1 MGTATEWND
10 PLPEGFLPQGELR
23 LCVKADLS
31 PEGCFGQEWLVVTES
46 RLYVVREAEGKTEA
60 RLDIPLTDV
69 KEPRVEMLVDGG
81 ALEITRN
88 DKRLELLR
96 FTASRSPRFST
107 AAGMLAK
114 WLKDE
119 EVHFPA
125 DEVRRCPSCGFP
137 LEKGS
142 RVCPACSPKSRSL
155 RRLVGYMRPHLPK
168 AVALTLLSLLGTG
181 LTLIPPYL
189 QKPLMDEVLVP
200 RGTQH
205 SFAYRVWLLGMLVVL
220 LLAARIVGG
229 VVGAFRGWLSSLLG
243 NRLTHDIRSELYR
256 HLHYL
261 SLSFFDKRQL
271 GTVISRVNQDT
282 GQLQQFL
289 VWGAEDLTTNLLM
302 IAGISVALF
311 MMDYKLAL
319 LVLVPVPLV
328 VLFSLTVWPRIRFYM
343 HRFWHRW
350 SRLNAVLNEGLTG
363 LRVVR
368 AFAQEP
374 REVERFVERS
384 NDLAVTGVQ
393 TERMWAIVMAIM
405 TLLMTSGTL
414 LVWYAG
420 GRQVLWG
427 QISLGT
433 LMAFLTYV
441 GMFYGPIQS
450 LSMLLNWSSRS
461 LTAAERVFEVLDSVP
476 EVENA
481 QDATPMPNIV
491 GKVEFCD
498 VTFGY
503 DKHCPVLKKVS
514 LEVQPGEMI
523 GLVGHS
529 GAGKTTII
537 NLLCRFYDTDEGQVL
552 IDGVPL
558 KQMRVED
565 LRHQIGVVPQDTF
578 LFSGTIADNIA
589 YAKPGA
595 TREEIIRAAKIANAH
610 DFIVKKPDGYE
621 SLVGEGGSGISA
633 GERQRLV
640 IARAVLHNPRILILD
655 EATSQVDIETEK
667 QIQEA
672 IGRLVKDRTTFA
684 IAHRLSTL
692 RNADR
697 LLVVKAGE
705 IIETGTHEE
714 LLNKSGGEF
723 KRLVEMYQSV
733 SKVHAVER

>member
-1 MGTATEWND
+1 MDTATEWND
-10 PLPEGFLPQGELR
+10 PLPAGFAPEGDVR

-31 PEGCFGQEWLVVTES
+31 PEGLFANEWLVVTGTH
-46 RLYVVREAEGKTEA
+46 LYVVCQKDNTPDIRLELPLAE
-60 RLDIPLTDV
+60 I
-69 KEPRVEMLVDGG
+69 KEPRVETLVDGG
-81 ALEITRN
+81 AFEITR
-88 DKRLELLR
+88 DGDRLELLR
-96 FTASRSPRFST
+96 FTSSRSPRLNT
-107 AAGMLAK
+107 AAAVLGK

-119 EVHFPA
+119 EAVLP
-125 DEVRRCPSCGFP
+125 DEEVRRCANCGFP

-142 RVCPACSPKSRSL
+142 RVCPACSPKTRSL
-155 RRLVGYMRPHLPK
+155 RRLIGYMRPHLSK
-168 AVALTLLSLLGTG
+168 AIALSALSLVGTA

-200 RGTQH
+200 RGTPRP
-205 SFAYRVWLLGMLVVL
+205 FENRVWLLGALVML
-220 LLAARIVGG
+220 LLAARVAGG

-243 NRLTHDIRSELYR
+243 NRLTHDIRSELYQ

-289 VWGAEDLTTNLLM
+289 VWGAEELTINVLM
-302 IAGISVALF
+302 IVGISVALF
-311 MMDYKLAL
+311 MMNYRLAL
-319 LVLVPVPLV
+319 LVLIPVPLV
-328 VLFSLTVWPRIRFYM
+328 IVFSVTVWPRVRVYM
-343 HRFWHRW
+343 QRFWHRW

-374 REVERFVERS
+374 REVQRFTERS

-405 TLLMTSGTL
+405 MVLMTSGTL

-420 GRQVLWG
+420 GRQVLAA

-481 QDATPMPNIV
+481 QDATAVPDIT
-491 GKVEFCD
+491 GKVEFRD

-503 DKHCPVLKKVS
+503 DKHCPVLKNIS
-514 LEVQPGEMI
+514 IEVQPGEMI

-537 NLLCRFYDTDEGQVL
+537 
-552 IDGVPL
+552 
-558 KQMRVED
+558 
-565 LRHQIGVVPQDTF
+565 
-578 LFSGTIADNIA
+578 
-589 YAKPGA
+589 
-595 TREEIIRAAKIANAH
+595 
-610 DFIVKKPDGYE
+610 
-621 SLVGEGGSGISA
+621 
-633 GERQRLV
+633 
-640 IARAVLHNPRILILD
+640 
-655 EATSQVDIETEK
+655 
-667 QIQEA
+667 
-672 IGRLVKDRTTFA
+672 
-684 IAHRLSTL
+684 
-692 RNADR
+692 
-697 LLVVKAGE
+697 
-705 IIETGTHEE
+705 
-714 LLNKSGGEF
+714 
-723 KRLVEMYQSV
+723 
-733 SKVHAVER
+733 